1 MELGPEE
8 TLPLPDTIK
17 ETVLLRAERL
27 SSTGRHTLEIAAA
40 AGLGFDLELV
50 AALGGADGI
59 DEAIQRGFLVEVD
72 QQGAFRHALIR
83 EAVYDDTPWTRR
95 RSYHRRLAEELER
108 RGAAPE
114 AVAEQWLAGGERD
127 RARPSLLAAAER
139 FCQVHAYHDAA
150 RAIGRAIELWPE
162 GEDEDGRLAA
172 LERLGRCAQLHGD
185 LAGAARAW
193 QEVVEACRARGDLNT
208 LAELQ
213 RRLAGVYE
221 LQGAWDRA
229 LAARAAAAEAF
240 AERGQ
245 EFEAATERLAAASHL
260 QAAANLTTALE
271 LVADAGSAVERSGS
285 IELRARALSLE
296 GQIRAKLGDA
306 ERGVELAREGL
317 ALALAGNLT
326 EPAAEA
332 YYRLASALE
341 HAAGLPRSA
350 RRLRGRQR
358 LLPAAGHR
366 GHGGGLLRLPGA
378 GDGQDRRVGSRRRG
392 LPGDPRRRRRP
403 GHRSDGGRSRA
414 RDRVTSCE
422 VRPSGHDAC
431 CPTVS
436 GSAVATSCSGWRS
449 RAAHGLAR
457 ADALEGRV
465 DDALQRARDLID
477 RIADREERHYSVPA
491 LRWTTTFFARQGL
504 KADVARSAELLSQTA
519 AALGTAEAVA
529 GLGHA
534 LGEMA
539 LADGDAA
546 GAAQQFTHAL
556 DLLGDLTV
564 PYERAETELRAAIA
578 LAAAGERGLAIE
590 RLTAVLPRRPSAR
603 APVPWRPLRPR
614 SSPASARG
622 SSVDSVDGRRA
633 SLSTPACHGVRS
645 RCCAWSRSGAPTAR
659 SPESCSSARAPSTC
673 TSATS

>member
-1 MELGPEE
+1 M
-8 TLPLPDTIK
+8 
-17 ETVLLRAERL
+17 LLRAERL

-95 RSYHRRLAEELER
+95 RSYHRRLAAELER

-193 QEVVEACRARGDLNT
+193 QEVVEAGRARGDLNT
-208 LAELQ
+208 LGELQ

-229 LAARAAAAEAF
+229 LAARVAAAEAF

-271 LVADAGSAVERSGS
+271 LVDDAGLAVARSGS

-317 ALALAGNLT
+317 ALALAENLS

-341 HAAGLPRSA
+341 HAAADYSQALDA
-350 RRLRGRQR
+350 Y
-358 LLPAAGHR
+358 AAASDFCQQQGIS
-366 GHGGGLLRLPGA
+366 GMAEVCFACLAPVMVKTGEW
-378 GDGQDRRVGSRRRG
+378 DRAVEC
-392 LPGDPRRRRRP
+392 LPGDPGRRRRP
-403 GHRSDGGRSRA
+403 SPRPDGGRSRT
-414 RDRVTSCE
+414 RDRV
-422 VRPSGHDAC
+422 RP
-431 CPTVS
+431 
-436 GSAVATSCSGWRS
+436 
-449 RAAHGLAR
+449 AR
-457 ADALEGRV
+457 
-465 DDALQRARDLID
+465 
-477 RIADREERHYSVPA
+477 
-491 LRWTTTFFARQGL
+491 
-504 KADVARSAELLSQTA
+504 
-519 AALGTAEAVA
+519 
-529 GLGHA
+529 
-534 LGEMA
+534 
-539 LADGDAA
+539 
-546 GAAQQFTHAL
+546 
-556 DLLGDLTV
+556 
-564 PYERAETELRAAIA
+564 
-578 LAAAGERGLAIE
+578 
-590 RLTAVLPRRPSAR
+590 
-603 APVPWRPLRPR
+603 
-614 SSPASARG
+614 
-622 SSVDSVDGRRA
+622 
-633 SLSTPACHGVRS
+633 
-645 RCCAWSRSGAPTAR
+645 
-659 SPESCSSARAPSTC
+659 
-673 TSATS
+673 